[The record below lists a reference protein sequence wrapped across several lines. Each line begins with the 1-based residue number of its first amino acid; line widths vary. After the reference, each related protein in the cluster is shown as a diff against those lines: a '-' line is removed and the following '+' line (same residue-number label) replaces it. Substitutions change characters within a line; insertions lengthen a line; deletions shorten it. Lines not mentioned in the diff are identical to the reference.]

1 MKITWAPRAKRR
13 AGEYGEH
20 IAQDNEEAA
29 HAWLVGIFEEVE
41 RLKDFP
47 EQGRV
52 VPELG
57 RPDVREFFYMSHR
70 IIYKV
75 GSRRIR
81 IVTIRHGRQLLD
93 KKEIK

>member
-29 HAWLVGIFEEVE
+29 YAWLFGIFEEVE

-47 EQGRV
+47 EQGRI
-52 VPELG
+52 VPEIG
-57 RPDVREFFYMSHR
+57 RPDVREIFYMSHR
-70 IIYKV
+70 IIYKI

>member
-29 HAWLVGIFEEVE
+29 YAWLVGIFEEVE

-52 VPELG
+52 VPEIG
-57 RPDVREFFYMSHR
+57 RPDVREIFYMSHR

-93 KKEIK
+93 KKKIK

>member
-20 IAQDNEEAA
+20 ISQDNEDAA
-29 HAWLVGIFEEVE
+29 YAWLVGTFEEVE

-47 EQGRV
+47 EQGRE
-52 VPELG
+52 VPEIG
-57 RPDVREFFYMSHR
+57 RPYVREILYMSHR
-70 IIYKV
+70 IIYKI

-81 IVTIRHGRQLLD
+81 VVTIRHGRQLLD

>member
-1 MKITWAPRAKRR
+1 MKITWAPQSKRR

-29 HAWLVGIFEEVE
+29 YAWLVGIFEEVE

-52 VPELG
+52 VPEIG
-57 RPDVREFFYMSHR
+57 RPDVREIFYMSHR
-70 IIYKV
+70 IIYKI

>member
-29 HAWLVGIFEEVE
+29 YAWLVGIFEEVE

-47 EQGRV
+47 KQGRV
-52 VPELG
+52 VPEIR
-57 RPDVREFFYMSHR
+57 RPDVRGIYYMSHR
-70 IIYKV
+70 IIYKI

>member
-20 IAQDNEEAA
+20 IVQDNEEAA
-29 HAWLVGIFEEVE
+29 YAWLVGIFEEVE

-52 VPELG
+52 VPEIG
-57 RPDVREFFYMSHR
+57 RPDVREIFYMSHR
-70 IIYKV
+70 IIYKI

-93 KKEIK
+93 NKEIK

>member
-29 HAWLVGIFEEVE
+29 YAWLVGIFEEVE

-52 VPELG
+52 VPEIG
-57 RPDVREFFYMSHR
+57 RPDVREIFYMSHR
-70 IIYKV
+70 IIYKI

-81 IVTIRHGRQLLD
+81 IVTIRHGRQLWD

>member
-29 HAWLVGIFEEVE
+29 YAWLVGIFEEVE

-52 VPELG
+52 VPEIG
-57 RPDVREFFYMSHR
+57 RPDVRENFYMSHR
-70 IIYKV
+70 IIYKI

>member
-29 HAWLVGIFEEVE
+29 YAWLVGIFEEVE

-57 RPDVREFFYMSHR
+57 RPDVREIFYMSHR

-93 KKEIK
+93 KKKIK

>member
-29 HAWLVGIFEEVE
+29 YAWLVGIFEEVE
-41 RLKDFP
+41 RLKDYP

-52 VPELG
+52 VPEIG
-57 RPDVREFFYMSHR
+57 RPDVREIFYMSHR
-70 IIYKV
+70 IIYKA

>member
-13 AGEYGEH
+13 VGEYGEH

-29 HAWLVGIFEEVE
+29 YAWLVGIFEEVE

-52 VPELG
+52 VPESG
-57 RPDVREFFYMSHR
+57 RPDVREIFYMSHR
-70 IIYKV
+70 IIYKI

>member
-29 HAWLVGIFEEVE
+29 YAWLVGIFEEVE

-52 VPELG
+52 VSEIG
-57 RPDVREFFYMSHR
+57 RPDVREIFYMNHR
-70 IIYKV
+70 IIYKI

>member
-29 HAWLVGIFEEVE
+29 YAWLVGIFEEVE

-57 RPDVREFFYMSHR
+57 RPDVREIFYMSHR

-81 IVTIRHGRQLLD
+81 IVTIRHGRQILD

>member
-1 MKITWAPRAKRR
+1 MKITWAPLAKRR

-20 IAQDNEEAA
+20 IAQDNEDAA
-29 HAWLVGIFEEVE
+29 YAWLVGIFEEVE

-52 VPELG
+52 VPEIG
-57 RPDVREFFYMSHR
+57 RPDVREIFYMSHR
-70 IIYKV
+70 IIYKI

>member
-29 HAWLVGIFEEVE
+29 YAWLVGIFEEVE

-52 VPELG
+52 VPEIG
-57 RPDVREFFYMSHR
+57 RPDVREIFYKSHR
-70 IIYKV
+70 IIYKI

>member
-20 IAQDNEEAA
+20 IAQDNDEAA
-29 HAWLVGIFEEVE
+29 YAWLVGIFEEVE

-52 VPELG
+52 VPEIG
-57 RPDVREFFYMSHR
+57 RPDVREIFYMSHR
-70 IIYKV
+70 IIYKI

-81 IVTIRHGRQLLD
+81 IVTIRHGRQLLE